1 MKKYRIV
8 GINDE
13 QDTCQCCGRSG
24 LNRVVWM
31 VPVDV
36 DGNTEGE
43 PEHYGT
49 SCAARIAGYSY
60 PTSAGTKRK
69 VEVAAWEAA
78 QKTVQDH
85 IDKIRKENCVLVFR
99 SESPVG
105 RFYIGKDRESDY
117 QSGTA
122 TISECVESLRQQ
134 FPILRYLDGKI
145 DIGRALGLAMV
156 VQ

>member
-1 MKKYRIV
+1 
-8 GINDE
+8 
-13 QDTCQCCGRSG
+13 
-24 LNRVVWM
+24 M

-49 SCAARIAGYSY
+49 SCAARLAGYAY

-69 VEVAAWEAA
+69 VEAEAYRMA
-78 QKTVQDH
+78 QETIAKH
-85 IDKIRKENCVLVFR
+85 IDALRREHCTLVFR

-105 RFYIGKDRESDY
+105 RFYIGKDRQADY

-122 TISECVESLRQQ
+122 TIAECIESLRQQ
-134 FPILRYLDGKI
+134 FPVMRYLDGKLNLG
-145 DIGRALGLAMV
+145 DALALSMR
-156 VQ
+156 